1 MITMSGTE
9 PYHLH
14 ASLGYQLSLA
24 ARIQERRLEEHLK
37 SLGLT
42 RTTWC
47 VLLAIGNEG
56 LGQPSDIARFIGI
69 DRTAASRALRQM
81 QERGLIDRVAGKNDR
96 RTRTVVLTE
105 LGAELLVKGTPMAEE
120 NNSVIEAHLGDDD
133 REELVRL
140 LKITHSRDN
149 TSLSRI

>member
-1 MITMSGTE
+1 MITMSGTA

-24 ARIQERRLEEHLK
+24 ARIQERRLEERLK

-42 RTTWC
+42 RTIWC

-56 LGQPSDIARFIGI
+56 LGQPSDIARFVGI

-81 QERGLIDRVAGKNDR
+81 QDRGLIDRVPGQGDG

-105 LGAELLVKGTPMAEE
+105 LGTDLLVKGTPMAKD
-120 NNSVIEAHLGDDD
+120 NNAVMESHLGERG
-133 REELVRL
+133 RENLIRL
-140 LKITHSRDN
+140 LQITHAGDD
-149 TSLSRI
+149 TALSRI

>member
-1 MITMSGTE
+1 MSGTA

-56 LGQPSDIARFIGI
+56 LAQPSDIAHFIGI

-81 QERGLIDRVAGKNDR
+81 QDRGLIDRVAGQGDG

-105 LGAELLVKGTPMAEE
+105 LGTDQLAKGIPMAED
-120 NNSVIEAHLGDDD
+120 NNAVMEAQLGERGREDLIRLLRITHAGDD
-133 REELVRL
+133 
-140 LKITHSRDN
+140 IT
-149 TSLSRI
+149 LSRI

>member
-1 MITMSGTE
+1 MSGTA

-24 ARIQERRLEEHLK
+24 ARIQERQLEERLK

-81 QERGLIDRVAGKNDR
+81 QDRGLINRVAGEGDG
-96 RTRTVVLTE
+96 RTRTVVLTD
-105 LGAELLVKGTPMAEE
+105 LGADLLGKGTPMAES
-120 NNSVIEAHLGDDD
+120 NNSAMEAHLGKDG
-133 REELVRL
+133 REDLIRL
-140 LKITHSRDN
+140 LRITHAGED